1 MTNRTRF
8 AIALAALAGGIAT
21 ANADVV
27 LSMTFDDLAGSYTQS
42 SPGVGSFSAIS
53 NADSAGE
60 VSRLD
65 GNPGNASFEV
75 GYVTGANSADFSL
88 SLSVNM
94 IIPNQIALGSGSLM
108 ATDADG
114 DTISATIDGAWLYD
128 TVNNF
133 IFFNGSLSNVVVTDN
148 GTLDDL
154 FNGSQFGD
162 FQLSGMGLTEGAV
175 TQIVFGAGSFF
186 GGDFSNAQTGLT
198 AQIVPAPGALALLG
212 LGGLVAGRR
221 SRR

>member
-1 MTNRTRF
+1 MTNRTRI

-27 LSMTFDDLAGSYTQS
+27 LTMTYDDLAGSYTQS
-42 SPGVGSFSAIS
+42 SPGVGSFSAVS
-53 NADSAGE
+53 NAESAGE

-75 GYVTGANSADFSL
+75 GYVNGANSADFAL
-88 SLSVNM
+88 SLSVNV
-94 IIPNQIALGSGSLM
+94 IIPNQIALGSGTLF

-114 DTISATIDGAWLYD
+114 DTISADIEGAWLYD
-128 TVNNF
+128 TINNF
-133 IFFNGSLSNVVVTDN
+133 IFFNGSLTNVVVADN
-148 GTLDDL
+148 GQLDDL

-186 GGDFSNAQTGLT
+186 NGNFSNAETGLT
-198 AQIVPAPGALALLG
+198 AQIIPTPGTLALVG
-212 LGGLVAGRR
+212 LGGLVVGRR
-221 SRR
+221 RR